1 MATTKITAANITAGT
16 ITTTEIASGTITSSN
31 LGTISNV
38 SVNWQAV
45 KTSNFTAVAG
55 QGYFINTTSGAVT
68 VTLPASPT
76 IGDTIKIK
84 DYSGTFATNN
94 VILNLNSIKLD
105 GFSTASSLSTN
116 HMTITLTY
124 IDATQGW
131 RTFEAEAKTN
141 LGLTPLYVAA
151 TGGTVLTN
159 GSYKTHI
166 FTGCTTFVVSC
177 AGNSAGSFKVDYLV
191 VAGGGGGAS
200 SVGGGGGAGGFRL
213 SNSIGSPNIS
223 PLATPTGIT
232 VTATTYPVTVG
243 AGGAGGGNDGLA
255 GAKGSDSVFSTITS
269 TGGGYGQHSNNGG
282 PGGSG
287 GGGGYGSGT
296 GGCGNAPPVSPSQG
310 NPGGSWSSPGGG
322 FSSSGGGGAAAAG
335 TTNVGPTST
344 GGNGGIGSYISNCVF
359 GPTAPSY
366 GTPGPVSSTRY
377 FAGGGSSYGT
387 GASGTAG
394 AGGGGT
400 AATAGTAHTG
410 GGAGGGNYAGGAGRG
425 GAGGKGIVVIR
436 YQYQA

>member
-1 MATTKITAANITAGT
+1 MTTKITEKNISSLANAG
-16 ITTTEIASGTITSSN
+16 
-31 LGTISNV
+31 
-38 SVNWQAV
+38 VNWQAV
-45 KTSNFTAVAG
+45 KTSDFTAVAG
-55 QGYFINTTSGAVT
+55 EGYFCNTTSNTIT
-68 VTLPASPT
+68 VTLPASST
-76 IGDTIKIK
+76 KGDTIKIK
-84 DYSGTFATNN
+84 DYAGTFATYNL
-94 VILNLNSIKLD
+94 IFNLNSVKID
-105 GFSTASSLSTN
+105 GLSSANNLSTN
-116 HMTITLTY
+116 HMSVVLTY
-124 IDATQGW
+124 IDDTQGW

-141 LGLTPLYVAA
+141 LGLTPLFVTA

-159 GSYKTHI
+159 GDFKTHVY
-166 FTGCTTFVVSC
+166 TGDSTFVVSS
-177 AGNSAGSFKVDYLV
+177 AGNSAGSEKVDYLV
-191 VAGGGGGAS
+191 TAGGGGGAS

-232 VTATTYPVTVG
+232 VTASTYPVTVG
-243 AGGAGGGNDGLA
+243 SGGAGAASDGGA

-269 TGGGYGQHSNNGG
+269 TGGGFGQHSNPGG

-310 NPGGSWSSPGGG
+310 NPGGSFSAPGGG

-377 FAGGGSSYGT
+377 FAGGGAAYGT

-394 AGGGGT
+394 FGGGGA
-400 AATAGTAHTG
+400 AATAGTENTG
-410 GGAGGGNYAGGAGRG
+410 GGAGGGNYNGGAGRG

-436 YQYQA
+436 YKYQ